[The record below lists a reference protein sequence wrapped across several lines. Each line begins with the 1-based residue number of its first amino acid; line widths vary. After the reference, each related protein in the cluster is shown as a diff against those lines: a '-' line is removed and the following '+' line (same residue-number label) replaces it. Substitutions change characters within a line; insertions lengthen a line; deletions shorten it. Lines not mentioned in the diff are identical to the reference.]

1 MMHQQPQ
8 LHQQP
13 EMTHQQP
20 QMTHQ
25 QPQMMH
31 QPHLTQMDQPQRPH
45 AQMMHQPHLTH
56 LEPKH
61 VPHLALHLDAAQ
73 MATEKAQEKLAQD
86 KFTTITED
94 KDGKPLT
101 GIDLLIA
108 RERTREAQE
117 HNEKSGEPELTSID
131 APSDDVYKPVAA
143 YLN

>member
-1 MMHQQPQ
+1 
-8 LHQQP
+8 
-13 EMTHQQP
+13 
-20 QMTHQ
+20 
-25 QPQMMH
+25 
-31 QPHLTQMDQPQRPH
+31 
-45 AQMMHQPHLTH
+45 
-56 LEPKH
+56 
-61 VPHLALHLDAAQ
+61 

-86 KFTTITED
+86 KFTPIPED

-108 RERTREAQE
+108 RERTREAEE

>member
-1 MMHQQPQ
+1 MVHQQPQ

-13 EMTHQQP
+13 EMR
-20 QMTHQ
+20 Q
-25 QPQMMH
+25 QPQMMRQAH
-31 QPHLTQMDQPQRPH
+31 LPHHEFGMDQENAPK

-73 MATEKAQEKLAQD
+73 MATEKAQEKLAQE
-86 KFTTITED
+86 KFTPIPED

-131 APSDDVYKPVAA
+131 ASSDDVYKPVAA